1 MNRTRTLFAF
11 CFAAFGLVILRPA
24 SAAPSFDKLPGEQGK
39 TSPLLMRIVQ
49 YKGSTNGAITVEV
62 KNPTDTA
69 QEFSAKGIY
78 FVPTANANEAP
89 QRLGAVGPF
98 QLQSANGTS
107 RRMESDD
114 DRRRRHG
121 AVDAG
126 RLLHRFAPREP
137 QLVDVVPRR
146 EGPRSGVAG
155 ARHRRRRDQVGRG
168 PGRRLR
174 SRGQGRRPVRGLE
187 EPRQEMDQAGRRGRA
202 GSGEEPPLTF
212 LADPSP

>member
-1 MNRTRTLFAF
+1 MIRTRTLFAF

-24 SAAPSFDKLPGEQGK
+24 SAATSFDKLPGEQGK

-49 YKGSTNGAITVEV
+49 YQGSTNGAITVEV
-62 KNPTDTA
+62 KNPTGTP

-78 FVPTANANEAP
+78 FVPTGNANEAP

-98 QLQSANGTS
+98 QLQSANGRVATDG
-107 RRMESDD
+107 SDD
-114 DRRRRHG
+114 DRRGRDR

-146 EGPRSGVAG
+146 EGPRPGAARAG
-155 ARHRRRRDQVGRG
+155 HRRRRDQVGRG
-168 PGRRLR
+168 PRRRLR
-174 SRGQGRRPVRGLE
+174 PARPRAPSSPRSGRTATRSGSSWTARAK
-187 EPRQEMDQAGRRGRA
+187 QEAAKSHR
-202 GSGEEPPLTF
+202 
-212 LADPSP
+212 